1 MRARLLR
8 LVPQPRT
15 RLQVAEQELLDVLR
29 RAAET
34 LDEREALAFY
44 DFFAVLGGPLRAPGP
59 SLEAADVNAIVAL
72 ELVRAAGLCPARV
85 RADRVVIRCPLPGHD
100 DRRPSAA
107 VLASGVL
114 VCSVCGARD
123 PFSWLVDA
131 GLRPAEAVG
140 LLVALGLRSDRR
152 AELGSG
158 PRSPIRSSSPPS
170 ETGPSQARLQG
181 RRESHELSRAIG
193 DRLAAAVAARQR
205 VDRRLW
211 ELRALLPCVLD
222 RAGVGLARADA
233 FARFSRHV
241 RAAAAE
247 QRLSVP
253 LRDAQGVGWSARY

>member
-1 MRARLLR
+1 M
-8 LVPQPRT
+8 
-15 RLQVAEQELLDVLR
+15 
-29 RAAET
+29 
-34 LDEREALAFY
+34 
-44 DFFAVLGGPLRAPGP
+44 
-59 SLEAADVNAIVAL
+59 NAIVAL

-158 PRSPIRSSSPPS
+158 PGSPIRSSSPPS